1 MVPSRLTNA
10 QRLEVC
16 KHKAKHQRMSQG
28 DLAAWTSQKFGV
40 EITQSSI
47 SLILRKRRML
57 EAMTDV
63 ELSAKRPRVAHHPQ
77 LDEAL
82 SIWVLQC

>member
-40 EITQSSI
+40 AITQSSI

-63 ELSAKRPRVAHHPQ
+63 ELSAKRPRVAHPS
-77 LDEAL
+77 AAR
-82 SIWVLQC
+82 